1 MPNWKLISYNGRDIE
16 TKEDILWVCEEVT
29 KAYKS
34 GNVEL
39 KDQMALS
46 YLEDIYSEHLG
57 PVKNRWELL
66 DL

>member
-1 MPNWKLISYNGRDIE
+1 MLNWKLRFYNGREIK
-16 TKEDILWVCEEVT
+16 TQEDIMWVCKEVT

-39 KDQMALS
+39 KDMMLLS
-46 YLEDIYSEHLG
+46 YLAELHSDHIG
-57 PVKNRWELL
+57 PVKSRWELL